1 MTTPD
6 PHRDELAEL
15 MKDAIL
21 VLVGVVAV
29 HRVDDVVVERIAA
42 GLARVYER
50 ARGRLVDQRPT
61 PQPALHPALA
71 RLLHLIDDTG
81 DNR

>member
-15 MKDAIL
+15 MKDAVL

-29 HRVDDVVVERIAA
+29 HRVDDAVVERIAA
-42 GLARVYER
+42 GLTQVYRR
-50 ARGRLVDQRPT
+50 ARGNLVDNRPAS
-61 PQPALHPALA
+61 QPAPHPALA
-71 RLLHLIDDTG
+71 RLLHLIDTTG
-81 DNR
+81 GNP